1 MKNKITLIMGI
12 LLLLSACSEQDYKYM
27 YTEQENVFDIL
38 NNKPH
43 TSAERDY
50 KTIQN
55 GQNPMK
61 RPSYD
66 EYREK

>member
-1 MKNKITLIMGI
+1 MRNKIFLLTAI
-12 LLLLSACSEQDYKYM
+12 LLFFSACTEQDYRHM
-27 YTEQENVFDIL
+27 YDDRYIIINGSPRTA
-38 NNKPH
+38 
-43 TSAERDY
+43 AESDY
-50 KTIQN
+50 ESLQN